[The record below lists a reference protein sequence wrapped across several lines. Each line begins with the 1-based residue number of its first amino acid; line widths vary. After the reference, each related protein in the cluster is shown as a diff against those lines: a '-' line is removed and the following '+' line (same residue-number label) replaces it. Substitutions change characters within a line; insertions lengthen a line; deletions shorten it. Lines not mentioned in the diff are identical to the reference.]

1 VTSRT
6 QTVWTGALVAVMVGL
21 AYANSLH
28 GPFIFDDP
36 SSITGNATIR
46 HLTDW
51 RAILRTPHFTVTAE
65 GRPVLNL
72 TLALNYAIGG
82 TSVLGYHLFNLAV
95 HLAATLTLF
104 GLLRRIGPKDE
115 WIAAAIAVVWA
126 VHPLQTE
133 SVTYIVQRAES
144 LMGLF
149 YWLTLYGLV
158 RAAEIGWSATSGCA
172 GPDRVSC
179 PSTTRKDAGRAAWG
193 FAALSVA
200 ACWLGMATKEDMV
213 SAPLIAL
220 LLDRTFL
227 AGSFRAALQRRG
239 AYYGALALSW
249 LLLAYL
255 IASTG
260 GNRGGSVGFNL
271 KIQTYEY
278 WLTQFPAVI
287 YYLRA
292 VFWPHPLIFE
302 YGTFWIR
309 HLQDV
314 AWQAALVGALVG
326 GTIWALWRRPALGL
340 AGAFFFALLAPT
352 SLAPGT
358 TQMIVEHRMYLPFAA
373 VLAALG
379 FAGVGRFRLNP
390 RRTPAQP
397 GRGARWSRRLTLA
410 VAGLFALVC
419 LVLTRRRNDDYRD
432 AVGLWQLTVRQRP
445 DNVLAHTMLGQV
457 LDEAGR
463 RDEAKEHFERALQL
477 NPQFKLA
484 QQGLQKVLTERA
496 APAGGARPPGALDEP
511 SAQSGLSAQLNAP
524 GGRVPPNE
532 VVSGPR
538 D

>member
-1 VTSRT
+1 VTSRA
-6 QTVWTGALVAVMVGL
+6 QTVWAGGLVAVAVAL

-51 RAILRTPHFTVTAE
+51 RAILRTPHLTVTAE

-72 TLALNYAIGG
+72 TLALNYALGG
-82 TSVLGYHLFNLAV
+82 SSVFGYHLFNLAV
-95 HLAATLTLF
+95 HLAAALTLF
-104 GLLRRIGPKDE
+104 GLLRRIGPKDAP
-115 WIAAAIAVVWA
+115 IAAAIALVWA

-133 SVTYIVQRAES
+133 AVTYTVQRAES

-158 RAAEIGWSATSGCA
+158 RGAERS
-172 GPDRVSC
+172 
-179 PSTTRKDAGRAAWG
+179 DAGRSGTG
-193 FAALSVA
+193 FAVLSVA

-213 SAPLIAL
+213 SAPLLAL

-227 AGSFRAALQRRG
+227 AGSFLAALRRRG
-239 AYYGALALSW
+239 AYYGALVLSW
-249 LLLAYL
+249 GLLAYL
-255 IASTG
+255 IWSTG

-271 KIQTYEY
+271 QQVEVYEY

-287 YYLRA
+287 YYLRS

-309 HLQDV
+309 HWGDFG
-314 AWQAALVGALVG
+314 WQALVVLGLIGATV
-326 GTIWALWRRPALGL
+326 WALWRRPAWGL

-358 TQMIVEHRMYLPFAA
+358 TQMIVEHRMYLPLAA
-373 VLAALG
+373 VVAALG
-379 FAGVGRFRLNP
+379 FAG
-390 RRTPAQP
+390 
-397 GRGARWSRRLTLA
+397 ARWARRATL
-410 VAGLFALVC
+410 VAAGVCAACC
-419 LVLTRRRNDDYRD
+419 LVLTWRRNEDYRD
-432 AVGLWQLTVRQRP
+432 AIGLWQLTVRQRP

-463 RDEAKEHFERALQL
+463 TDEARAQFERALQL
-477 NPQFKLA
+477 NPRFKLA
-484 QQGLQKVLTERA
+484 QTGLHKIWAKSPGEDAQD
-496 APAGGARPPGALDEP
+496 GRPK
-511 SAQSGLSAQLNAP
+511 
-524 GGRVPPNE
+524 
-532 VVSGPR
+532 
-538 D
+538 

>member
-1 VTSRT
+1 MTSRA
-6 QTVWTGALVAVMVGL
+6 QTLGIGALVAVMVGL

-82 TSVLGYHLFNLAV
+82 STVFGYHLFNLAV

-115 WIAAAIAVVWA
+115 LIAAAIALVWA

-133 SVTYIVQRAES
+133 SVTYTVQRAES

-158 RAAEIGWSATSGCA
+158 RSAESGGSAAAPPAEAWAKGERRSQPG
-172 GPDRVSC
+172 RVSG
-179 PSTTRKDAGRAAWG
+179 PTAMRQKSGRFTSW

-200 ACWLGMATKEDMV
+200 ACWLGMATKENMV

-220 LLDRTFL
+220 LLDRTCL

-249 LLLAYL
+249 VLLAYL

-302 YGTFWIR
+302 YGTFWIS
-309 HLQDV
+309 HLREV
-314 AWQAALVGALVG
+314 AWQAAAVGVLAGATV
-326 GTIWALWRRPALGL
+326 WALWRRPAWGL
-340 AGAFFFALLAPT
+340 VGAFFFALLAPT

-358 TQMIVEHRMYLPFAA
+358 TQMIVEHRMYLPLAA
-373 VLAALG
+373 VLTGLG
-379 FAGVGRFRLNP
+379 FAG
-390 RRTPAQP
+390 
-397 GRGARWSRRLTLA
+397 ARWARRPTLV
-410 VAGLFALVC
+410 VAALFALVC
-419 LVLTRRRNDDYRD
+419 LVLTWRRNDDYRD
-432 AVGLWQLTVRQRP
+432 AIGLWRLTVRQRP
-445 DNVLAHTMLGQV
+445 NNVLAHTMLGQA
-457 LDEAGR
+457 LDQEGR
-463 RDEAKEHFERALQL
+463 RGEAREHFERALQL
-477 NPQFKLA
+477 NPHFKLA
-484 QQGLQKVLTERA
+484 RKGLQKVLAELATA
-496 APAGGARPPGALDEP
+496 NGGAGPPGALDEP
-511 SAQSGLSAQLNAP
+511 SVLSDHSVQLNAP
-524 GGRVPPNE
+524 GGRVPPNG
-532 VVSGPR
+532 VVTGPP